1 MPRLV
6 ALWWPVLTTVAQPQD
21 PSLVGWRMVDRFA
34 GFRYEVK
41 GPHVVQSGFH
51 TGRPDVRTLSLP
63 RLFAF
68 EQQQH
73 HVHRQHLQ
81 EAQGACDDALDWL
94 SRCSSPSQCRPCA
107 RITRRGFAHRG
118 RSRASD
124 ETIVPVPGVRAAMT
138 VSQRLRRDARV
149 RRERC
154 RVILAPRAPRASA
167 RPERRRR
174 PASVLPGF

>member
-1 MPRLV
+1 MYWRL
-6 ALWWPVLTTVAQPQD
+6 
-21 PSLVGWRMVDRFA
+21 
-34 GFRYEVK
+34 
-41 GPHVVQSGFH
+41 VQSGF
-51 TGRPDVRTLSLP
+51 TLDAATCAPFLY
-63 RLFAF
+63 R
-68 EQQQH
+68 
-73 HVHRQHLQ
+73 
-81 EAQGACDDALDWL
+81 AC
-94 SRCSSPSQCRPCA
+94 SPSSNNSIMSTANISKKRKVRVMTPSIGFRDA
-107 RITRRGFAHRG
+107 PRRHNAVPARRITRRGFAHRG